1 MRAVAAIG
9 GEVEVVGRPEPTPG
23 DREILVKVH
32 AAGIN
37 NTDISRLNGQRQASA
52 ALNEEMLGVEFAGEV
67 LATGLGVS
75 RFEPG
80 DRVMGLVAGGGQ
92 AEWVVTHELLA
103 MRIPAE
109 VDRSELV
116 ARRNDSELVVL
127 DNEAWI
133 SPLRDEI
140 KSVILNEIW
149 LRMSGRKADA
159 GAPPKIA
166 IRINVQRFESVPA
179 SYALVQVAWR
189 LTLSL
194 PSKEVTGDCQ
204 TTAKIEVAPGVPA
217 LIRGHQLALAQVGD
231 QVAAGIFELQREGNA
246 PCPPQ

>member
-1 MRAVAAIG
+1 MSMPRLLCLAIVTG
-9 GEVEVVGRPEPTPG
+9 
-23 DREILVKVH
+23 
-32 AAGIN
+32 ACC
-37 NTDISRLNGQRQASA
+37 SCASA
-52 ALNEEMLGVEFAGEV
+52 PIHYYSLTPASNAMSPGTRPACCNLEV
-67 LATGLGVS
+67 SSV
-75 RFEPG
+75 
-80 DRVMGLVAGGGQ
+80 
-92 AEWVVTHELLA
+92 
-103 MRIPAE
+103 RIPAE

-116 ARRNDSELVVL
+116 ARQNDSELVVL

-140 KSVILNEIW
+140 KSAILNEIW
-149 LRMSGRKADA
+149 LRMSDRKADA
-159 GAPPKIA
+159 VVTPKIA

-194 PSKEVTGDCQ
+194 PSKEVTCDCQ

-231 QVAAGIFELQREGNA
+231 QVAAGILELQREGNA